1 MSTDEEAG
9 GWRLV
14 AVVLGS
20 VALACIVLSVGL
32 EIVQASVEFG
42 SGEGF
47 EQLGEILLTL
57 VATILAGVTTLV
69 VSVVVGVGRTVSP
82 ERRGRAVATILV
94 AVAAVVAAWMWASAN
109 ARRADLD
116 ALDWI
121 VPLVVLASAAAAIG
135 AVAGLLPR
143 RPVVALVAGVVTGLA
158 VVVVLVERQADDVVD
173 EDRAA
178 HYERAGAP
186 LALLDGTDLDAADLG
201 WEFENVVGGYDDDE
215 ISVRFVD
222 GEERIALTFDPDPD
236 HLDCHTGI
244 CEELGRRRDGR
255 QILGRRGAAT
265 TPDFS
270 PYRDIWVDVDGG
282 RWHVSLRGGG
292 YAVSTAVAM
301 LQALEPVDAE
311 TFVAAR

>member
-236 HLDCHTGI
+236 LLDCHTGI
-244 CEELGRRRDGR
+244 CEELGRRSDGR

-265 TPDFS
+265 TSDFS